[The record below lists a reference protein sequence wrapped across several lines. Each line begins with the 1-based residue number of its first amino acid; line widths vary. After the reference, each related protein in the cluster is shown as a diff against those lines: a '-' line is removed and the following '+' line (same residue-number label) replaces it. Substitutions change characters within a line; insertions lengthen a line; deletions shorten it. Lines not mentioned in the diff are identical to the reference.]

1 MFDIEKA
8 IAEWRREM
16 LAGGIKSFET
26 LDELESHLRDDVE
39 RQMLV
44 GMDASRAFE
53 IAVGRIGQPRAL
65 NKEFMKTDRRK
76 LTLLRKLKI
85 LIFCRQGIPIPSLE
99 DFGPIA
105 QEVLELAAGESHFH
119 HDFVGTEHVLLAL
132 TKSNSGIV
140 ANVMKTLGVEGE
152 TIRLEV
158 EKIVGNWPAR
168 EVPGKIPFT
177 TYAKKALQVAAEEA
191 RALRQPHIQAEHIFL
206 GLIVVG
212 RGVAAVVLKNLGVR
226 LESVCEEI
234 LREMR
239 GHPGAA

>member
-1 MFDIEKA
+1 
-8 IAEWRREM
+8 M

-26 LDELESHLRDDVE
+26 LDELESHLREDVE
-39 RQMLV
+39 RQMHV

-65 NKEFMKTDRRK
+65 NKEFMKTDGRK
-76 LTLLRKLKI
+76 LALLRRLKM
-85 LIFCRQGIPIPSLE
+85 LIFGTQGIPIPPLE

-105 QEVLELAAGESHFH
+105 QEVLELAAGESRHFH

-132 TKSNSGIV
+132 TKSNSAIV
-140 ANVMKTLGVEGE
+140 ANVMKTLGVEAE

-158 EKIVGNWPAR
+158 ETIVGNWPDR
-168 EVPGKIPFT
+168 EVPRKIPFT
-177 TYAKKALQVAAEEA
+177 PYAKKALQVAAEQA

-206 GLIVVG
+206 GLIIVG
-212 RGVAAVVLKNLGVR
+212 RGVAAIVLKNLGVR
-226 LESVCEEI
+226 LERVREEI